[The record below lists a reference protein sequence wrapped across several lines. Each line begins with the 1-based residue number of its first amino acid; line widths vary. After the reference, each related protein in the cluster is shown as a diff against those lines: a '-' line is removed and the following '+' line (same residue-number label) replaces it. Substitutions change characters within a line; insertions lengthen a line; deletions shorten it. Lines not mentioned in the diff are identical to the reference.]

1 MPRTVSE
8 FHYARVFSDARA
20 LSSKQQLHDEL
31 AFKLGLPSWY
41 GRNWDALLDCLSS
54 IGEPS
59 SDLCS
64 HWEFRTG
71 KPMVLRIQGFS
82 AKNTDHDL
90 LAALAQTVAD
100 ANSRLNAS
108 AQGISIWLEFIAAA
122 KA

>member
-1 MPRTVSE
+1 
-8 FHYARVFSDARA
+8 
-20 LSSKQQLHDEL
+20 
-31 AFKLGLPSWY
+31 
-41 GRNWDALLDCLSS
+41 
-54 IGEPS
+54 
-59 SDLCS
+59 
-64 HWEFRTG
+64 
-71 KPMVLRIQGFS
+71 MVLRIQGFS